1 MTKKQTIIERF
12 AQFASKT
19 KFEDI
24 PSRVVEKI
32 KLQIINS
39 ITAIKF
45 SDWHP
50 EALKIYNAEKIKGN
64 NSQTSTV
71 IALKK
76 KLGPEEAAVV
86 NAAYAMSLD
95 FDDYMLMGHMGY
107 SSVITPLA
115 FLEPINGKLR
125 DLIVTATVTNEVMGR
140 LSLSCFFG
148 PLNGQMW
155 SYIHNLG
162 AATAVAKV
170 KNFDAEKMAN
180 AMALSIYQPN
190 FCLVPGFWK
199 EGCKLLTASI
209 PLRTGIQAALYAE
222 NGLEGPLNI
231 IEGDM
236 GFLHFFAF
244 HPIKEFMGNL
254 GEAWLSDTLSY
265 KRYPGT
271 SYIGGPVDSALGAMK
286 KLGLKSIEDV
296 ANIKSVIIDTTTL
309 SNSVEQIAMKQD
321 YNNLD
326 PIKINFSVRYSVAYA
341 LIKGDLLPN
350 YYKQDEIDKNE
361 NAIRDLVEKIEVR
374 HDIDMTAKT
383 FLTFP
388 QVVTIFKRMKSYE
401 MKRLRTHLKAV
412 RASKRTFKNSL
423 KTGIKFLRSAAGRTM
438 IKKYIKK
445 DKNPLNL
452 NEVNLPEY
460 PMLQSARSKITLKNG
475 KSALCEIPILT
486 GGAGIDIE
494 IRKKWVQKRYELAF
508 KKDSNQL
515 FTLMNDPETSIQDL
529 INECIS

>member
-1 MTKKQTIIERF
+1 MKDSKTIIENF
-12 AQFASKT
+12 AEFASTT
-19 KFEDI
+19 KFDDI
-24 PSRVVEKI
+24 PPRVIEKI
-32 KLQIINS
+32 KLQILNCLS
-39 ITAIKF
+39 AMKF

-50 EALKIYNAEKIKGN
+50 EAKKIYETESKKQSNAKD
-64 NSQTSTV
+64 STV
-71 IALKK
+71 IPLNE
-76 KLGPEEAAVV
+76 KLGAEEAAIV
-86 NAAYAMSLD
+86 NAAYSMSLD
-95 FDDYMLMGHMGY
+95 FDDYMLMGHTGY

-115 FLEPINGKLR
+115 FLEAIDGKLG
-125 DLIVTATVTNEVMGR
+125 DLIVAATVTNEVMGR

-155 SYIHNLG
+155 SYIHNIG

-180 AMALSIYQPN
+180 AMSLSIYQPN

-236 GFLHFFAF
+236 GFLHFFSF
-244 HPIKEFMGNL
+244 HPVKEFMTNL

-286 KLGLKSIEDV
+286 QLGLNSIENVDD
-296 ANIKSVIIDTTTL
+296 IESIIIDTTTF
-309 SNSVEQIAMKQD
+309 SSSVEQIAMKQD
-321 YNNLD
+321 YNDLD

-341 LIKGDLLPN
+341 LIRGDLLPK
-350 YYKQDEIDKNE
+350 YYKQNEIDKNE
-361 NAIRDLVEKIEVR
+361 DKIKELVKKIDVR

-388 QVVTIFKRMKSYE
+388 QVVNVFKRMESFE

-412 RASKRTFKNSL
+412 RASKSKFKDKL
-423 KTGIKFLRSAAGRTM
+423 KTGIKFLKSAAGRTM

-445 DKNPLNL
+445 DKTPMNL
-452 NEVNLPEY
+452 NSVNLSEY
-460 PMLQSARSKITLKNG
+460 PMLQSAKSKITLKNG
-475 KSALCEIPILT
+475 KSAICYVPILT
-486 GGAGIDIE
+486 GGAGIDLE
-494 IRKKWVQKRYELAF
+494 IRKKWVQKRFEMAF
-508 KKDSNQL
+508 NKDPTKITNL
-515 FTLMNDPETSIQDL
+515 LDNPKTSIRE
-529 INECIS
+529 IIEECVS